1 MNLLFFHP
9 FHSLFYLNKWLEIVL
24 FLLSIAF
31 YCFFFFLAFSV
42 KNRISFPVWK
52 SGCSLYVLSFSQKIH
67 MPSFPSKAYTSVFF
81 CSCIQLS
88 LKQNQKKKI
97 QNVKIFRQGLKN
109 IRLELAIAIRRINR
123 IIESFMS
130 EKTSKVI

>member
-1 MNLLFFHP
+1 
-9 FHSLFYLNKWLEIVL
+9 
-24 FLLSIAF
+24 
-31 YCFFFFLAFSV
+31 
-42 KNRISFPVWK
+42 
-52 SGCSLYVLSFSQKIH
+52 

-81 CSCIQLS
+81 LLMHTAVTETES
-88 LKQNQKKKI
+88 KKKKI